1 MPNGLLQFEWDPKK
15 AASNLRKHHIS
26 FREAAM
32 IFSDGLAQTY
42 NDSAH
47 SHGEQRYVTLGMSD
61 QGRVLVVAHT
71 MRGETVRIISAR
83 KATKR
88 ERKAYE
94 EKTK

>member
-1 MPNGLLQFEWDPKK
+1 MV
-15 AASNLRKHHIS
+15 
-26 FREAAM
+26 
-32 IFSDGLAQTY
+32 FSDVLAKTY
-42 NDSAH
+42 DDSAH

>member
-1 MPNGLLQFEWDPKK
+1 MPNGLLEFEWDPKK
-15 AASNLRKHHIS
+15 AASNLRKHRIS

-32 IFSDGLAQTY
+32 VFRDVRGQTY
-42 NDSAH
+42 DDVVH

-83 KATKR
+83 KATKP

-94 EKTK
+94 KKSK

>member
-1 MPNGLLQFEWDPKK
+1 MPNGLLEFEWDPKK
-15 AASNLRKHHIS
+15 AASNLRKHRIS

-32 IFSDGLAQTY
+32 VFSDVRGQTY
-42 NDSAH
+42 DDAVH

-61 QGRVLVVAHT
+61 QGRVLVVAHI

-83 KATKR
+83 KATKP

-94 EKTK
+94 EKSK

>member
-1 MPNGLLQFEWDPKK
+1 MPTDLLEFEWDPEK
-15 AASNLRKHHIS
+15 AAANVRKHRIF

-32 IFSDGLAQTY
+32 VFRDVFSFTY
-42 NDSAH
+42 DDAAH
-47 SHGEQRYVTLGMSD
+47 SRGEQRYVTLGMSD

-71 MRGETVRIISAR
+71 MRGEMVRIISVR

-94 EKTK
+94 EKSK

>member
-1 MPNGLLQFEWDPKK
+1 MPNGLLEFEWDLKK

-32 IFSDGLAQTY
+32 VFRDVLAQTY
-42 NDSAH
+42 DDSPH

-71 MRGETVRIISAR
+71 MRGEMVRIISAR

-94 EKTK
+94 EKSK